1 MKKEVT
7 EAASY
12 KAEAETVKL
21 VPVEQYGFQADEIS
35 TSWFVTEGIIP

>member
-21 VPVEQYGFQADEIS
+21 VPVEQYSKHFNY
-35 TSWFVTEGIIP
+35 